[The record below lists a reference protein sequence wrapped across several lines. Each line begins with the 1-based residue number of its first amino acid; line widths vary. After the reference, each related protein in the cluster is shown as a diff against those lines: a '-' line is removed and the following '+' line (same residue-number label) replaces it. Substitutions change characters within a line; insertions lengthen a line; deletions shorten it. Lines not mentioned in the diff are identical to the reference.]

1 MTHVAARARVPL
13 KGLLVFLAVAAVL
26 LLLGIVTVLRG
37 VAADAARVDIVS
49 VLDGNTVV
57 VNQGGTERTVVLAG
71 VTSAGRNPEGLKVGP
86 NLCMGEESYSW
97 LRDRLP
103 QGATASMTTSDE
115 GAPEG
120 MESAVISIGGGTVNV
135 AMAEAGMAAP
145 TEVAVSEGLAEEIAQ
160 ANQEAV
166 GRGVGLYDIE
176 EPCTYQNRL
185 YEAQFALEQIPED
198 AEASLTKIDERAV
211 EYAAGLDQVR
221 LVQQEIRA
229 LDPENGTF
237 ADLAYGPA
245 KESLLAEAD
254 PVVEH
259 GMQVLK
265 DLNTRRNEIAARG

>member
-37 VAADAARVDIVS
+37 VAADAARVDIVT

-86 NLCMGEESYSW
+86 NLCMGEESYAW

-145 TEVAVSEGLAEEIAQ
+145 TEDRKS
-160 ANQEAV
+160 
-166 GRGVGLYDIE
+166 
-176 EPCTYQNRL
+176 
-185 YEAQFALEQIPED
+185 
-198 AEASLTKIDERAV
+198 
-211 EYAAGLDQVR
+211 
-221 LVQQEIRA
+221 
-229 LDPENGTF
+229 
-237 ADLAYGPA
+237 
-245 KESLLAEAD
+245 
-254 PVVEH
+254 VV
-259 GMQVLK
+259 
-265 DLNTRRNEIAARG
+265 